1 MRIIRNVLDNHHC
14 KKNTLA
20 GRFEIEMLNLFQ
32 LVTSKKLFMKSDIQI
47 QNDVIEEL
55 KWEPSLNAPEI
66 AVAVKNG
73 VVTLS
78 GQVDSYMKKLAAEQA
93 AKRVAG
99 VKAIAE
105 DIQVG
110 VSPELRK
117 SDTEIAE
124 AVLNALKWH
133 TAVNESKI
141 KVKVENGNV
150 KLEGEV
156 DWEYER
162 LSAKSSIEHLTGVRS
177 VINLITIKPKIKPSD
192 IVQLIT
198 AALQRSAT
206 IDAKKVRVDV
216 VGNKVILTGQVRS
229 FAEKEDAE
237 KAAWFAPGVS
247 VVESKLEVS
256 EFEYEFEG

>member
-1 MRIIRNVLDNHHC
+1 
-14 KKNTLA
+14 
-20 GRFEIEMLNLFQ
+20 
-32 LVTSKKLFMKSDIQI
+32 MKSDIQI
-47 QNDVIEEL
+47 QKDVLKEL
-55 KWEPSLNAPEI
+55 QWEPSLDSPQI

-78 GQVDSYMKKLAAEQA
+78 GQVDSYRKKLTAEKA

-110 VSPELRK
+110 VSPLSNK
-117 SDTEIAE
+117 TDSEIAE

-133 TAVNESKI
+133 SAVQENRIRI
-141 KVKVENGNV
+141 KVEDGHV

-156 DWEYER
+156 DWEFER
-162 LSAKSSIEHLTGVRS
+162 ASAQSSIENLTGVKS
-177 VINLITIKPKIKPSD
+177 VLNLITVKPKVKSAD
-192 IVQLIT
+192 IAEKIN
-198 AALQRSAT
+198 AAFHRSAT
-206 IDAKKVRVDV
+206 IDATKVKVEV
-216 VGNKVILTGQVRS
+216 MGGSKVILTGTVRS

-247 VVESKLEVS
+247 IVESKLEIA
-256 EFEYEFEG
+256 EPAYAFDY

>member
-150 KLEGEV
+150 KL
-156 DWEYER
+156 
-162 LSAKSSIEHLTGVRS
+162 
-177 VINLITIKPKIKPSD
+177 
-192 IVQLIT
+192 
-198 AALQRSAT
+198 
-206 IDAKKVRVDV
+206 
-216 VGNKVILTGQVRS
+216 
-229 FAEKEDAE
+229 
-237 KAAWFAPGVS
+237 
-247 VVESKLEVS
+247 
-256 EFEYEFEG
+256 